1 MRNLVASVMLVVLL
15 LGGAVWMSKE
25 NNEGL
30 TVDNASYSIPKTL
43 RYSIEVTNTSA
54 QLLESV
60 GLWVYAPVK
69 QTASQMV
76 DEVRVAGAQ
85 FSLEDDQYG
94 NQSLHLKVLNLPPN
108 GRRVVTV
115 TALLRMS
122 MQPQSVEF
130 DEGVYLASAPYVE
143 IDSPDVKAFSEQ
155 FSSMAVQQKVESINT
170 VVGNHIDDAGY
181 VKESLGAL
189 YALRHQ
195 KGDCSEFMYLSTALL
210 RSQGIPARPVA
221 GFVVSDRGKVLTS
234 VDYHNWTE
242 YFDGNVWQLMD
253 AQNRIL
259 KEKNTDYVVFRLLGH
274 DEDARF
280 SERFV
285 IPEDSVKVRLL

>member
-1 MRNLVASVMLVVLL
+1 
-15 LGGAVWMSKE
+15 
-25 NNEGL
+25 
-30 TVDNASYSIPKTL
+30 
-43 RYSIEVTNTSA
+43 
-54 QLLESV
+54 
-60 GLWVYAPVK
+60 
-69 QTASQMV
+69 
-76 DEVRVAGAQ
+76 
-85 FSLEDDQYG
+85 
-94 NQSLHLKVLNLPPN
+94 
-108 GRRVVTV
+108 
-115 TALLRMS
+115 
-122 MQPQSVEF
+122 
-130 DEGVYLASAPYVE
+130 
-143 IDSPDVKAFSEQ
+143 
-155 FSSMAVQQKVESINT
+155 MAVQQKVESINT